1 MGPPLPLIFSYE
13 NSVYIQLKV
22 PIEIISFF
30 SVCFLYDL
38 FIPSFQQL
46 DSDLYLDVLF
56 FFSTC
61 WSLPCWRICK
71 KIFSQI
77 WEIFLRFFF
86 FFPPF
91 SLWAS
96 GYVSVRPSHTA
107 PGILFLFSEYFSVFQ
122 INLPS
127 YLLNHFAI
135 SNVPLSTLVN
145 IYFMYFSAPELPFGL
160 FYYLLKIIIISFN
173 TSIFSF
179 IASSIVTTAL
189 NLLSPNSS
197 H

>member
-1 MGPPLPLIFSYE
+1 MKDVSLNITPIVGMGPPLPLIFSYE

-30 SVCFLYDL
+30 SVCFLYDR

-46 DSDLYLDVLF
+46 DSDLYLGVLF

-86 FFPPF
+86 FFLHSLCEPLVMYLLDLLILPQEF
-91 SLWAS
+91 SFYSLN
-96 GYVSVRPSHTA
+96 
-107 PGILFLFSEYFSVFQ
+107 IFLFFRS
-122 INLPS
+122 ICLHI
-127 YLLNHFAI
+127 YLI
-135 SNVPLSTLVN
+135 
-145 IYFMYFSAPELPFGL
+145 ILPF
-160 FYYLLKIIIISFN
+160 
-173 TSIFSF
+173 
-179 IASSIVTTAL
+179 
-189 NLLSPNSS
+189 PMC